1 MKRYRNKVLVGIL
14 FLVFG
19 IMFVAFSAVDAIRN
33 YETYLNRVRVEGVVE
48 DVNYKTK
55 STLIKYNTEDNTT
68 IQKEFNLID
77 TSMNKGDTIIVYY
90 HKDKVT
96 QAFIKTQIIYVAA
109 FFGIGILFILIF
121 IIFLTIVL
129 VSIRGDIKLV
139 KTGKRVEAKI
149 ESITINRTMT
159 RCPYKV
165 VLSYQDGNKVYKFK
179 YNSVWFNI
187 KDVVDSY
194 KIKTIPVYVTK
205 NYKKYY
211 IDFSTLETLNN

>member
-109 FFGIGILFILIF
+109 FFGIDILFIIIF

-159 RCPYKV
+159 RCTYKV
-165 VLSYQDGNKVYKFK
+165 VLSYQDGKKVYKFK